1 MSTLREALSYD
12 CLPAF
17 ADKVVGQYGTET
29 LKHINNVLGKWHVI
43 WSGRISRDFLQE
55 NRTFSGDP
63 VRFWWLAKLYLVLHF
78 YRHVIAKDSEFA
90 ISGGGDDQARL
101 QTQLKVI
108 GWLRNLQHGKN
119 DVGLAPDCYMAQ
131 FLKSSDGP

>member
-1 MSTLREALSYD
+1 MRQNLAGNY
-12 CLPAF
+12 LPAL
-17 ADKVVGQYGTET
+17 ADELVGQHGTAT
-29 LKHINNVLGKWHVI
+29 LKHINNILGKWHVI
-43 WSGRISRDFLQE
+43 WSRRISRDFMQE

-90 ISGGGDDQARL
+90 ISGGGDDQAKV

-108 GWLRNLQHGKN
+108 GWLQQFQQQGKD
-119 DVGLAPDCYMAQ
+119 DVALSPYCYMAQ
-131 FLKSSDGP
+131 FVKSSDGA